1 MAIGAR
7 EIRKDEDSR
16 KTWKQV
22 NALLAEVSIMKA
34 EIKRLTSAVADLRA
48 KTGWKDEASGGDARW
63 S

>member
-22 NALLAEVSIMKA
+22 NAILAEVQAMKV
-34 EIKRLTSAVADLRA
+34 EIRRLTAAVADLRA
-48 KTGWKDEASGGDARW
+48 KAGWKDEASGGDARW